1 MMVDQRKRIIM
12 IIYELLG
19 LAASIMFTPISDDVL
34 LLGQLGIWMSKN
46 MNPYLA
52 WISSWVTIFIAFLW
66 FYLVGRFFRELPLV
80 KRWMARKW
88 LLKAEYYLQRFGV
101 GAVMVA
107 FFIPGIRHP
116 IHYVAGI
123 LKFSTKK
130 YLLANLIAS
139 SLYTGVWTFMVYKLD
154 QKVGMKFILLW
165 LPHHLFIVLS
175 CLAFL
180 ISCIIFY
187 KWKRNHY
194 G

>member
-1 MMVDQRKRIIM
+1 M